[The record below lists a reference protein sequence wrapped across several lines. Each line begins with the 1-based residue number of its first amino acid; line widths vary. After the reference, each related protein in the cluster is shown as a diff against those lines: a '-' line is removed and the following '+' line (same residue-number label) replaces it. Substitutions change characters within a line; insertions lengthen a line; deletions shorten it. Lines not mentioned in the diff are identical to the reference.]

1 MTDDTAETMTDDT
14 PYDDEILAI
23 TGEALERV
31 LAFRVTAGGES
42 EQAMWV
48 QVTGTTDGEYSC
60 GISLRP
66 LADAGARDA
75 VQQLGELAVVVP
87 SEDCHRLRGA
97 TVDWIGD
104 ATGGGGLTVLNPN
117 KPPPPEPVVQPKAD
131 PSAPPASPAMGD
143 RPPSDL
149 TGPLELRVI
158 QVLNEQVNPSI
169 AAHGGQ
175 ADLVAIED
183 GAAYLRLSGGCQ
195 GCGMATVT
203 LSQGIEVAITGAIPE
218 IDRVVDVTDHGSG
231 DNPYYEQA
239 KK

>member
-31 LAFRVTAGGES
+31 LAFCVTAGGES

-48 QVTGTTDGEYSC
+48 QVTGTADGEYSC

-75 VQQLGELAVVVP
+75 VQHLGELAVVVP
-87 SEDCHRLRGA
+87 SEDCYRLRGA

-117 KPPPPEPVVQPKAD
+117 KPPPLEPV
-131 PSAPPASPAMGD
+131 APPDPDAQPESPAMGD

>member
-14 PYDDEILAI
+14 PYDDDILAI
-23 TGEALERV
+23 TDEALERV
-31 LAFRVTAGGES
+31 LGFREPVGGES

-60 GISLRP
+60 GVSLRP

-75 VQQLGELAVVVP
+75 VQRLGELAVVVP

-97 TVDWIGD
+97 TVDWISD

-117 KPPPPEPVVQPKAD
+117 KPPPPDPV
-131 PSAPPASPAMGD
+131 APPDPDAQPESPAIGD
-143 RPPSDL
+143 RPPTDL

>member
-23 TGEALERV
+23 TEEALERV
-31 LAFRVTAGGES
+31 LAFREPVGGES

-60 GISLRP
+60 GVSLRP

-97 TVDWIGD
+97 TVDWISD

-117 KPPPPEPVVQPKAD
+117 KPPPPDPV
-131 PSAPPASPAMGD
+131 APPDPDAQPESPAIGD